1 MNQKSHCREIVDNVS
16 DILCE
21 ITSKSMSNI
30 FYNNNE
36 IIPFI
41 DIIKKPELLFS
52 IALKSQSPSTF
63 QVLINLVELMSKE
76 QNRQDDDEVI

>member
-1 MNQKSHCREIVDNVS
+1 MNQKSHCKEIVDNVS

-41 DIIKKPELLFS
+41 DTIKKPELLFS
-52 IALKSQSPSTF
+52 IALKS
-63 QVLINLVELMSKE
+63 
-76 QNRQDDDEVI
+76 

>member
-1 MNQKSHCREIVDNVS
+1 MELRQRLLERVIIFMNQKSHCKEIVDNVS

-41 DIIKKPELLFS
+41 DTIKKPELLFS
-52 IALKSQSPSTF
+52 IALKS
-63 QVLINLVELMSKE
+63 
-76 QNRQDDDEVI
+76 